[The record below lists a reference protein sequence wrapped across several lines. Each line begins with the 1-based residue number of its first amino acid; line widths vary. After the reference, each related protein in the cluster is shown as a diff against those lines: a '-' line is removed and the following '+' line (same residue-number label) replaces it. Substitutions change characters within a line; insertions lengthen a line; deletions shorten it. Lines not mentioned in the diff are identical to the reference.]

1 MSRFGTLDT
10 RYLDA
15 AGDPLGGGKIY
26 FYEPGTST
34 NKTTYSNSAE
44 TVANPQPYILDAGG
58 AQGTDIFFTGQAR
71 AVLQDSL
78 GVLVTEIDPIG
89 SSDTSSGFGDWD
101 AGTTYDIN
109 DLVKGSDNLY
119 YISVTASNINNNPAT
134 PSPIYWMRVRFLDTW
149 NTNYTYSTND
159 VVESGGVLWISLS
172 GSNAGNQPGVGD
184 LVGTQVKWR
193 SLSAE
198 FFCDNN
204 VETANFSAVKGR
216 HYLVSTS
223 GGAITMTLP
232 ASPVLGDKIYIT
244 DWSGTFLT
252 NNLTLA
258 RNGKNIY
265 GTAADCQLNI
275 ARWSGALMYTYLVG
289 WQFV

>member
-15 AGDPLGGGKIY
+15 AGNPLGGGKIY
-26 FYEPGTST
+26 FYEPDTST
-34 NKTTYSNSAE
+34 NKTTYSKSDE
-44 TVANPQPYILDAGG
+44 TVANPQPYILNAGG

-78 GVLVTEIDPIG
+78 GVLVTEIDPVG
-89 SSDTSSGFGDWD
+89 STDTSSGFGDWD

-119 YISVTASNINNNPAT
+119 YISVIASNVNHNPAT

-149 NTNYTYSTND
+149 NTNYFYSVND
-159 VVESGGVLWISLS
+159 VVESGGILWISLV
-172 GSNAGNQPGVGD
+172 GSNSANEPGVGD
-184 LVGTQVKWR
+184 LQGASIKWR

-204 VETANFSAVKGR
+204 IETANFNALTGR
-216 HYLVSTS
+216 HYLVSTTAN
-223 GGAITMTLP
+223 AITMTLP
-232 ASPVLGDKIYIT
+232 ASPVFGDKIYIT
-244 DWSGTFLT
+244 DWNGTFFT

-258 RNGKNIY
+258 RNGKLIY
-265 GTAADCQLNI
+265 GAAQDCQLDI
-275 ARWSGALMYTYLVG
+275 SRWSAALMYTALAG
-289 WQFV
+289 WIFV

>member
-15 AGDPLGGGKIY
+15 AGNPLGGGKIY
-26 FYEPGTST
+26 FYESGTST
-34 NKTTYSNSAE
+34 AKTTYTTSDQ
-44 TVANPQPYILDAGG
+44 TVANPQPFVLDAGG
-58 AQGTDIFFTGQAR
+58 AQGGGIFFTGQAR
-71 AVLQDSL
+71 TELRDSL
-78 GVLVTEIDPIG
+78 GVLVTELDPVG
-89 SSDTSSGFGDWD
+89 SADTSSGFGDWD

-119 YISVTASNINNNPAT
+119 YISVINVNVNHNPAT
-134 PSPIYWMRVRFLDTW
+134 PSPIYWMRVRFLDDY
-149 NTNYTYSTND
+149 NAAYFYSTND
-159 VVESGGVLWISLS
+159 VVLSGGILWISLS
-172 GSNAGNQPGVGD
+172 GSNQNNTPGGAD
-184 LVGTQVKWR
+184 LVGAAVKWR
-193 SLSAE
+193 SLAAE

-204 VETANFSAVKGR
+204 VKTANFAAVNGR
-216 HYLVSTS
+216 HYLVSTTS
-223 GGAITMTLP
+223 GAITMTLP

-244 DWSGTFLT
+244 DWNGTFLT

-258 RNGKNIY
+258 RNGKLIY

-275 ARWSGALMYTYLVG
+275 ARWSGALMYTYLIG